1 MPIFPWFRRAAV
13 ALCIAIALPCLA
25 QAPQALFY
33 MTGSPDSVRDFL
45 AHASQVDLLVPAWYR
60 VDENGL
66 VSGEPDPLVMA
77 TAKAAHVPV
86 EPLLASEFATPE
98 SFHQLLQNP
107 NAQQRMIDALLR
119 EARLHGY
126 KGFQFDFENV
136 AWTDRDALSTLV
148 ARAAAALHAAGFQLT
163 IAVVPGAPGYPGAT
177 AFSTWNYAHWQGA
190 YDLAALARSTD
201 LICLMTYDE
210 DTAYTPPGPV
220 AGWQWVVRNL
230 DYALKAVPR
239 AKLSLGIPLY
249 GRHWFAGAPKPS
261 PPNPAAPFSARA
273 DGNDLP
279 NPTADYIGGEDA
291 LLLAKTWGATVQWD
305 PVDRSSWFWF
315 YRDNVRE
322 WVYFTTGRSF
332 AARYDLVKQRGLE
345 GFCSWVLGTEDPSI
359 WKVLPT
365 HP

>member
-1 MPIFPWFRRAAV
+1 MPISCLLRRAV
-13 ALCIAIALPCLA
+13 GLVCICVTLPCLA

-33 MTGSPDSVRDFL
+33 MTETPGAVRDFL
-45 AHASQVDLLVPAWYR
+45 AHASQIDLLVPTWYT
-60 VDENGL
+60 VDQDGL
-66 VSGEPDPLVMA
+66 VSGEPDPLVMQ

-86 EPLLASEFATPE
+86 EPILASQFADPA
-98 SFHQLLQNP
+98 SFHHLLQDP
-107 NAQQRMIDALLR
+107 HAQQQMIDALLR

-136 AWTDRDALSTLV
+136 YWIDRDALSAVV
-148 ARAAAALHAAGFQLT
+148 ARAAAALHAAGLELS
-163 IAVVPGAPGYPGAT
+163 IAVVPAAPGHPGST
-177 AFSTWNYAHWQGA
+177 AFSTWNYAYWQGA
-190 YDLAALARSTD
+190 YDLAALAKSTD

-210 DTAYTPPGPV
+210 HEAYTPPGPV
-220 AGWQWVVRNL
+220 AGWQWVVENL
-230 DYALKAVPR
+230 DEALQSVPK

-249 GRHWFAGAPKPS
+249 GKHWYAGAPKPGM
-261 PPNPAAPFSARA
+261 PNPAAPTGAPRSE
-273 DGNDLP
+273 LP
-279 NPTADYIGGEDA
+279 HITADAISGDDA

-305 PVDRSSWFWF
+305 PVDRGSWFWF

-322 WVYFTTGRSF
+322 WVFFTTGQSF

-345 GFCSWVLGTEDPSI
+345 GFCSWVLGMEDPSI

>member
-1 MPIFPWFRRAAV
+1 MQIFQLVRRALAILCVSIAV
-13 ALCIAIALPCLA
+13 PCLA
-25 QAPQALFY
+25 QPPQALFY
-33 MTGSPDSVRDFL
+33 MTETPASVRDFL
-45 AHASQVDLLVPAWYR
+45 AHASQVDLLVPTWYG
-60 VDENGL
+60 VDQDGL

-86 EPLLASEFATPE
+86 EPIIGSEFGTPA
-98 SFHQLLQNP
+98 SFHHLLNDIP
-107 NAQQRMIDALLR
+107 AQQQMIDALLR

-136 AWTDRDALSTLV
+136 AWTDRDALSALV

-163 IAVVPGAPGYPGAT
+163 IAVVPAAPGYPGAT
-177 AFSTWNYAHWQGA
+177 AFSRWNYAHWQGA
-190 YDLAALARSTD
+190 YDLAALAKSTD

-210 DTAYTPPGPV
+210 HEAYTPPGPV
-220 AGWQWVVRNL
+220 AGWHWVVENL
-230 DYALKAVPR
+230 DDALQSVPR

-249 GRHWFAGAPKPS
+249 GKHWFAG
-261 PPNPAAPFSARA
+261 PPRPGMPVAGEPAGAR
-273 DGNDLP
+273 GNDLP
-279 NPTADYIGGEDA
+279 NITADAISGEDA

-305 PVDRSSWFWF
+305 PGDRASWFWF

-322 WVYFTTGRSF
+322 WVFFSTGQSF

-345 GFCSWVLGTEDPSI
+345 GFCSWVLGSEDPSI